1 MSHAE
6 ALRDCGP
13 SIILRLPL
21 PVVVVHVHCTSA
33 ELALMLEAL
42 PRIATSK

>member
-6 ALRDCGP
+6 ALAECGP

-21 PVVVVHVHCTSA
+21 PVVVVHVPCTTA
-33 ELALMLEAL
+33 ELALILDHVA
-42 PRIATSK
+42 RIATSK